1 MDPLVLV
8 LFGVG
13 LVLLIA
19 GGEALVAGASRL
31 AVSFG
36 ISPIVIGLTVVAFGT
51 SSPELAVS
59 MGAAAAGTPDLVV
72 GNVVGS
78 NVYNILLILGISAII
93 APLVVGRQVVRREV
107 PLMIVASL
115 VTLALA
121 VDGSISRLD
130 GLLLFGGLVAWLLYL
145 LRQSRALTQAEGP
158 DPDEVPERRHRLRST
173 ALVIVGLLLLLVGA
187 RWLVD
192 GAVAVATAFGLSE
205 LVVGLTV
212 VAVGTSLPELATSV
226 IATIR
231 GERDIAVG
239 NVVGSNVFNL
249 LAVLGLSAIVAGEIP
264 VAPGALTFDL
274 PVMTVVAIACLPIL
288 FTGYRIARWEG
299 ALFLTYGAGY
309 TVYLLATAI
318 RHPTVPALA
327 EALAA
332 VVIPL
337 TVVTLLVLAT
347 RDVRRGR
354 GSEPA

>member
-72 GNVVGS
+72 GNVIGS

-107 PLMIVASL
+107 PLMILASL

-130 GLLLFGGLVAWLLYL
+130 GLLLFGGLVAWLVYL
-145 LRQSRALTQAEGP
+145 LRESRALTKAEGP
-158 DPDEVPERRHRLRST
+158 DPDEVPERRHRLRSG
-173 ALVIVGLLLLLVGA
+173 ALVVTGLVLLLVGA

-249 LAVLGLSAIVAGEIP
+249 LAVLGLSAIVGGEIP